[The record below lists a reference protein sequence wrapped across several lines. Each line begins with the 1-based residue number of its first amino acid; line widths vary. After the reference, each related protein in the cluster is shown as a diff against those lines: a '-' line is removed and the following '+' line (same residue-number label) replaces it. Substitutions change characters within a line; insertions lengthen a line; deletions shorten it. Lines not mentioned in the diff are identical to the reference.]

1 MLQKLYS
8 NVSGEYGEDNPD
20 SLQFQETLLG
30 GHLILA
36 IIKEKLFD
44 WLSAIKQTISQD
56 LRRAPSKVD
65 FRDKKYLESA
75 IKKTTGASDIGKKLE
90 YFLATGNLVSNTGL
104 DLQQVY
110 EDFFCSFSP
119 SF

>member
-36 IIKEKLFD
+36 IIKEKMFD
-44 WLSAIKQTISQD
+44 WLAAIKQTINQD
-56 LRRAPSKVD
+56 LRKTPSKVN
-65 FRDKKYLESA
+65 FMDKKFLESVFRRTA
-75 IKKTTGASDIGKKLE
+75 GVADIGRKLE

-104 DLQQVY
+104 DLQQVRL
-110 EDFFCSFSP
+110 FSYP
-119 SF
+119 NI

>member
-36 IIKEKLFD
+36 IIKENMYN
-44 WLSAIKQTISQD
+44 WLQAIKTQIQQD
-56 LRRAPSKVD
+56 LRKIQSKVD
-65 FRDKKYLESA
+65 FKDKNYLTSVFR
-75 IKKTTGASDIGKKLE
+75 KTTGAADIGRKLD

-104 DLQQVY
+104 DLQQV
-110 EDFFCSFSP
+110 
-119 SF
+119 